1 MEDGPTFCGLLRISE
16 LYRNGRKYDNGKSEN
31 NWQSYKYKKS
41 FGPNF
46 ATAFEG
52 VQSREKRYSL
62 ETPSISSNV
71 SMSSIG
77 WYISTYTE
85 DHDSFNHL

>member
-1 MEDGPTFCGLLRISE
+1 MEIGPNFCGLLTISY
-16 LYRNGRKYDNGKSEN
+16 LYRNGRKYDSGKFAN
-31 NWQSYKYKKS
+31 NQQSYKYKKS

-46 ATAFEG
+46 ASAYDE
-52 VQSREKRYSL
+52 VVSREKRYSL

-77 WYISTYTE
+77 
-85 DHDSFNHL
+85 